1 MNPGH
6 GNHWEA
12 VDKDC
17 EKTVREILPRACE
30 EGEALGGALF
40 SHELT
45 DVPWKKGRVIGLKYL
60 DSPLSFIALVAMD
73 LWDKNTTLWSGYPFC
88 SEGIDNGLVVD
99 SIDRWD
105 NGAEGLVTAHAP
117 DGGILS
123 FFDPLF
129 FLDESQLKVGEE
141 RLFTLAALAYTL
153 RKSEQ
158 TSIVIDEGPLL
169 EIEREQQLRDNP
181 GSEPPSSVTVSLSGM
196 AALMPHSE
204 YPDDADA
211 RFTIE
216 EVSEF
221 RVAERP
227 FIRLTGIVMRLDG
240 RDVRLTVY
248 VSKETLEG
256 YTPQV
261 GDDVEAILWVQGFLK
276 R

>member
-1 MNPGH
+1 
-6 GNHWEA
+6 
-12 VDKDC
+12 
-17 EKTVREILPRACE
+17 
-30 EGEALGGALF
+30 
-40 SHELT
+40 
-45 DVPWKKGRVIGLKYL
+45 VIGLKYL

-73 LWDKNTTLWSGYPFC
+73 LCDKNTALWSGYPFC

-105 NGAEGLVTAHAP
+105 NGIEGLFTAHTS
-117 DGGILS
+117 DGGIFS

-129 FLDESQLKVGEE
+129 FLDKDQLKVGEE
-141 RLFTLAALAYTL
+141 RMFTLAALAYVL

-158 TSIVIDEGPLL
+158 MSIVIDKGPLL

-196 AALMPHSE
+196 AAFMPHNE

-221 RVAERP
+221 RVAERA

-248 VSKETLEG
+248 VSRETLEG
-256 YTPQV
+256 YTPRV